1 MHPRAEEDAFLF
13 TFINYFLRITKD
25 QREKAAAFTRAIVT
39 RPSVKSKSVASC
51 SGYEIGFI
59 PTSRARANRWGKVK
73 AKVARRLRPGTSYRK
88 CREFKHFS
96 VRGFQMRKRGESIV
110 FDAIGKQNTF
120 L

>member
-51 SGYEIGFI
+51 SGYEIAVEPDDGEAAHQWTTTI
-59 PTSRARANRWGKVK
+59 PLRWDFG
-73 AKVARRLRPGTSYRK
+73 PP
-88 CREFKHFS
+88 F
-96 VRGFQMRKRGESIV
+96 
-110 FDAIGKQNTF
+110 
-120 L
+120 

>member
-51 SGYEIGFI
+51 SGYEIVLTCHY
-59 PTSRARANRWGKVK
+59 PLEKMKLLELTYPNVKGKDM
-73 AKVARRLRPGTSYRK
+73 RRRRI
-88 CREFKHFS
+88 F
-96 VRGFQMRKRGESIV
+96 VQ
-110 FDAIGKQNTF
+110 KQLKNYQK
-120 L
+120 